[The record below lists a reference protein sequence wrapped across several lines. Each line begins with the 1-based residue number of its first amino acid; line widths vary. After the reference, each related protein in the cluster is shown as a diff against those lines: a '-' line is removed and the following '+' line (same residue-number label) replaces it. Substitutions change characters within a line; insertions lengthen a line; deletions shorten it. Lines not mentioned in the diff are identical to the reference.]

1 MITQYFLFS
10 NTSRI
15 WSKILN
21 PREMVPFPGCFSARW
36 CSFRSCQPRS
46 LRLGIRSCQQ
56 ESGFHAGDILW
67 EHDCLTNMGIYRM
80 NYICCN
86 YDIWMCLKMVQTI
99 PMYSPI
105 FPANSIS
112 SVQLSSSPCLLDI
125 FPLSMGDNVVVPVG
139 IYSHYIYII

>member
-1 MITQYFLFS
+1 
-10 NTSRI
+10 
-15 WSKILN
+15 
-21 PREMVPFPGCFSARW
+21 
-36 CSFRSCQPRS
+36 
-46 LRLGIRSCQQ
+46 
-56 ESGFHAGDILW
+56 
-67 EHDCLTNMGIYRM
+67 M

-139 IYSHYIYII
+139 IYSHYIYILYNVPIATVVGDAWLSYKNH